1 MNASKPRRIAI
12 IGGTLISIS
21 GVVNA
26 LLSARIGAWFYEV
39 YPGGRMGHVGIISG
53 IAAVVLGLVIAFL
66 VTRLY
71 QRKRRGLIVLGA
83 VLTMVLGHMGAVAGA
98 LFVGTAGVALC
109 YIGGVWLIILV
120 VVRALPDTS

>member
-39 YPGGRMGHVGIISG
+39 SPGGRMGHVGIISG